1 MTDSATLIRNYYE
14 AFSLGD
20 MGTFLSFLSDDVVH
34 EINQSG
40 RVTGRD
46 AFGRFMERMNRCYRE
61 RLSDI
66 VVLTSTLEPGRA
78 AAEYIVN
85 GMYLQTDA
93 GLPPARGQTY
103 QLAGGAFFT
112 IKNDKIARVTNYY
125 NLQDWLRQ
133 VQ

>member
-1 MTDSATLIRNYYE
+1 MTNNATLIRNYYE

-20 MGTFLSFLSDDVVH
+20 MAAFLSFLSDDVVH

-66 VVLTSTLEPGRA
+66 VVLTSTMEPDRA
-78 AAEYIVN
+78 AAEYVVN